1 MPVLYHSL
9 LIILLFLTACAPIKG
24 MSRHETVVDS
34 ITGAT
39 EKSSLWSPCTRNQAL
54 MWEQQSEQDPGA
66 ALQAARCYAVLARNG
81 TSQSVRLENAVK
93 GRNMAEAVVD
103 RDPKNPTA
111 HYLAAYLAGLEAENH
126 TLKGLSLVPVIERG
140 ALEASRLKP
149 ELDHGGPDRMLGE
162 LYLRA
167 PDPPVSIGDL
177 EKAIVHYQ
185 RAVIQDPDF
194 TENRL
199 GLAEAYLED
208 EEPGPACDQLQRI
221 LTRMPPANGWE
232 VRWKQTLDLM
242 MRLCEMERQDN

>member
-1 MPVLYHSL
+1 
-9 LIILLFLTACAPIKG
+9 
-24 MSRHETVVDS
+24 
-34 ITGAT
+34 
-39 EKSSLWSPCTRNQAL
+39 
-54 MWEQQSEQDPGA
+54 
-66 ALQAARCYAVLARNG
+66 
-81 TSQSVRLENAVK
+81 
-93 GRNMAEAVVD
+93 MAEAVVD

-111 HYLAAYLAGLEAENH
+111 HYLVAYLAGLEAENQP
-126 TLKGLSLVPVIERG
+126 LKGLSLVPVIERG